1 MVARSS
7 IARGAG
13 ASPLLLKRAAA
24 VAIACA
30 ALGAPVGAASDPKP
44 LRVCADP
51 DNLPFTSNDA
61 SKPGLYLEVAQH
73 VAQALGREM
82 QPVWA
87 STYSPQRMM
96 RTTLFA
102 GQCDMFGGVPSKDAG
117 GRPLLLTRPIVDVG
131 YAIVIPNNRQAT
143 KIDDLKGMRVAVQ
156 FGSPVQAM
164 LADRTDLQ
172 PVTVVSPEEGMQAIR
187 SGRVDAGLLWGPS
200 AGYVN
205 LNAPDRPYKVV
216 AMNGEGLDWS
226 ASIGFAPSEKEL
238 RDKVDAILTRDA
250 DFVKKTAARYGF
262 PGADS
267 AEPAAPAM
275 RTAESKTTPGFGE
288 DLVIPNVTTGSP
300 LPEGSHAAPQAP
312 AGEGKG
318 SSTAPPAAG
327 GNVGFG
333 EDLKIPPVTK
343 GSPLPQGSHAA
354 TEAPAG
360 EGKGSSGAS
369 AAAAAP
375 DPAKVREGQE
385 DFNGMCVHCHGPD
398 AVTTE
403 RKINLRLLHHKYGDR
418 MDEVFFYTVTHGRP
432 DKGMPNWT
440 GAYTDEQFEAMLTFL
455 HTVQEEQ

>member
-1 MVARSS
+1 MVLRSS

-13 ASPLLLKRAAA
+13 ASPLLLKPAVA

-30 ALGAPVGAASDPKP
+30 ALSAPVGAASDPKP

-51 DNLPFTSNDA
+51 DNLPFTSNDT
-61 SKPGLYLEVAQH
+61 SKPGFYLEVAEH

-87 STYSPQRMM
+87 ATYSPQRMM
-96 RTTLFA
+96 RTTMFA

-131 YAIVIPNNRQAT
+131 YAIVVPNNRQAT

-156 FGSPVQAM
+156 FGSPVQPM
-164 LADRTDLQ
+164 LADRTDLE

-187 SGRVDAGLLWGPS
+187 TGRVDAGLLWGPS
-200 AGYVN
+200 AGYAN
-205 LNAPDRPYKVV
+205 LTAPDRPYKVV
-216 AMNGEGLDWS
+216 AMNAQGLDWG
-226 ASIGFAPSEKEL
+226 AALGFAPGKEAL
-238 RDKVDAILTRDA
+238 RDQVDAILIRDA

-262 PGADS
+262 PGAES
-267 AEPAAPAM
+267 AKPAAPAIRM
-275 RTAESKTTPGFGE
+275 ADSKPAPGFGE
-288 DLVIPNVTTGSP
+288 DLVIPNVTSGSP
-300 LPEGSHAAPQAP
+300 LPPGAHDTPEAP

-318 SSTAPPAAG
+318 SSSAEPAAG

-333 EDLKIPPVTK
+333 EDLKIPDVTK
-343 GSPLPQGSHAA
+343 GSPLPPGAHA
-354 TEAPAG
+354 TPEGPVG
-360 EGKGSSGAS
+360 EGKGSSTVPAAT
-369 AAAAAP
+369 AAA
-375 DPAKVREGQE
+375 DPAKVQEGKE
-385 DFNGMCVHCHGPD
+385 LFNGMCVHCHGPD

-403 RKINLRLLHHKYGDR
+403 RKINLRLLRHKYGDK
-418 MDEVFFYTVTHGRP
+418 MDEVYLYTVTHGRP

-440 GAYTDEQFEAMLTFL
+440 GAYTDEQFEAMLNFL

>member
-1 MVARSS
+1 MVVRSS

-51 DNLPFTSNDA
+51 NNLPFTSNDA
-61 SKPGLYLEVAQH
+61 SKPGFYLEVAEH

-87 STYSPQRMM
+87 STYSPQRML

-102 GQCDMFGGVPSKDAG
+102 GECDMFGGVPSKHAG

-131 YAIVIPNNRQAT
+131 YAIVVPNNRQAT

-164 LADRTDLQ
+164 VANRTDLQ

-200 AGYVN
+200 AGYAN
-205 LNAPDRPYKVV
+205 LTVPGRPYKVV
-216 AMNGEGLDWS
+216 AMNGEGVDWS
-226 ASIGFAPSEKEL
+226 ASIGFAPGEKEL

-262 PGADS
+262 PGAEP
-267 AEPAAPAM
+267 AEPAIRM
-275 RTAESKTTPGFGE
+275 AESKTAPGFGE

-312 AGEGKG
+312 A
-318 SSTAPPAAG
+318 
-327 GNVGFG
+327 
-333 EDLKIPPVTK
+333 
-343 GSPLPQGSHAA
+343 
-354 TEAPAG
+354 
-360 EGKGSSGAS
+360 
-369 AAAAAP
+369 
-375 DPAKVREGQE
+375 
-385 DFNGMCVHCHGPD
+385 
-398 AVTTE
+398 
-403 RKINLRLLHHKYGDR
+403 
-418 MDEVFFYTVTHGRP
+418 
-432 DKGMPNWT
+432 
-440 GAYTDEQFEAMLTFL
+440 
-455 HTVQEEQ
+455 

>member
-1 MVARSS
+1 MTARSS

-13 ASPLLLKRAAA
+13 ISPLLLKRAAV
-24 VAIACA
+24 VAIAWA
-30 ALGAPVGAASDPKP
+30 ALGAPAGAASDSKP

-61 SKPGLYLEVAQH
+61 SRPGFYLEVAEH
-73 VAQALGREM
+73 VAKALGREM

-102 GQCDMFGGVPSKDAG
+102 GECDMFGGVPSKDAG

-131 YAIVIPNNRQAT
+131 YAIVVPNSRQAT

-164 LADRTDLQ
+164 VANRTDLQ
-172 PVTVVSPEEGMQAIR
+172 PVTVISPEEGMQAIR

-205 LNAPDRPYKVV
+205 LITPDRRYKVV
-216 AMNGEGLDWS
+216 AMNAEGVDWG
-226 ASIGFAPSEKEL
+226 ASIGFAPGKEAL
-238 RDKVDAILTRDA
+238 RDQVDAILTRDA

-262 PGADS
+262 PRAEPT
-267 AEPAAPAM
+267 EPAAPAIRM
-275 RTAESKTTPGFGE
+275 VDDSKPAPGFGE
-288 DLVIPNVTTGSP
+288 DLVIPNVTSGSP
-300 LPEGSHAAPQAP
+300 LPPGTHATPEAP

-318 SSTAPPAAG
+318 SSSAEPAAG

-333 EDLKIPPVTK
+333 EDLKIPDVTK
-343 GSPLPQGSHAA
+343 GSSLPPGAHA
-354 TEAPAG
+354 TPEGPAG
-360 EGKGSSGAS
+360 EGKGSSTEPAAD
-369 AAAAAP
+369 AAA
-375 DPAKVREGQE
+375 DPAKVQEGREL
-385 DFNGMCVHCHGPD
+385 FNGMCVHCHGPD

-403 RKINLRLLHHKYGDR
+403 RKINLRLLHHKYGDK
-418 MDEVFFYTVTHGRP
+418 MDEVYLYTVTHGRP

-440 GAYTDEQFEAMLTFL
+440 GAYTDEQFQAMLAFL
-455 HTVQEEQ
+455 HTVQEE